1 MATLFSR
8 FSATRAIDMKRLP
21 DYIEPGVRILLVGI
35 NPGLRSAHVGHH
47 FAGHSNRFWKLMFD
61 ARLITEPLN
70 YHDDWRLPEW
80 GLGLTNMI
88 TRPTAG
94 SAELS
99 QAEYHASC
107 HDLKRKVETYQPQIV
122 ALLGLTLGS
131 ILAASCRQSEALKF
145 SRPAKTRVG
154 LQPYCFAGAQV
165 FVLPNPSGRN
175 AHYTYQ
181 DMLKLFQNLQRL
193 KHQTG

>member
-1 MATLFSR
+1 
-8 FSATRAIDMKRLP
+8 MKGLP
-21 DYIEPGVRILLVGI
+21 DYIEPGVQILLVGI
-35 NPGLRSAHVGHH
+35 NPGLRSAQVGHH

-61 ARLITEPLN
+61 AGLITEPLKF
-70 YHDDWRLPEW
+70 HDDWRLPEW

-94 SAELS
+94 SADLS
-99 QAEYHASC
+99 QSEYHASC
-107 HDLKRKVETYQPQIV
+107 HGLKRKVEKFRPAIL

-131 ILAASCRQSEALKF
+131 IFSASCQQFEDLKP
-145 SRPAKTRVG
+145 SRPSKIQVG
-154 LQPYCFAGAQV
+154 VQPYRLADTQI

-181 DMLKLFQNLQRL
+181 IMLNLYQGLQRL
-193 KHQTG
+193 GQGVS

>member
-8 FSATRAIDMKRLP
+8 FSATRSIDMKRLP

-35 NPGLRSAHVGHH
+35 NPGLSSAHVGHH
-47 FAGHSNRFWKLMFD
+47 FAGHSNRFWKLMYD

-94 SAELS
+94 SVELS

-107 HDLKRKVETYQPQIV
+107 HDLKRKVEKYRPQIV

-131 ILAASCRQSEALKF
+131 TLAASCRQSEAPKF

-181 DMLKLFQNLQRL
+181 DILKLFKNLQRL